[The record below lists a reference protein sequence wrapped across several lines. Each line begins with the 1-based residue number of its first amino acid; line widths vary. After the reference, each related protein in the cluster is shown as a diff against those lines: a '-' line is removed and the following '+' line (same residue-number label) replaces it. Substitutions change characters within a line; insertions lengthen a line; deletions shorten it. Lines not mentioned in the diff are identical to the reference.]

1 MKKNYPCIEVNLP
14 KIKHNVQTIMNIC
27 GEHNIEV
34 VCITK
39 GYCAKEPITRALVEA
54 GLKNVGDARI
64 LNLKNSE
71 HLECTKYTVRIPMGS
86 EALDVVKY
94 SDVSLNS
101 ELEVIKKL
109 SEAAESI
116 NKTHK
121 IILMVDLGDLREG
134 LFSEDIVSVVKE
146 IIKLP
151 NIELVGLGTNLT
163 CYGGVLADENNLG
176 NLIETKKMLEKTLK
190 INLPIVSGGN
200 SSSLYMVMD
209 GTIPKGITQLR
220 IGEGIL
226 LGTESSFAKRIP
238 NTYSDVF
245 TLKAEIVEVKNK
257 PSVPIGT
264 IGLNAFGE
272 VPEFVDLGIRK
283 RTIVAVGRQDIKMD
297 AMDPKDE
304 KMKILGA
311 SSDHLILDITE
322 CEYDYRVGDI
332 VEFDV
337 KYGCLLQAMT
347 SAYVSKYYIE

>member
-1 MKKNYPCIEVNLP
+1 MKRNYPCIEVDLK
-14 KIKHNVQTIMNIC
+14 KIQHNVQTIIKIC
-27 GEHNIEV
+27 GEHDIEV
-34 VCITK
+34 VGITK

-71 HLECTKYTVRIPMGS
+71 NLKCTKYTVRIPMAS
-86 EALDVVKY
+86 EALEVVKY

-101 ELEVIKKL
+101 ELEVIKAL
-109 SEAAESI
+109 SKAAESI

-121 IILMVDLGDLREG
+121 IVLMVDLGDLREG

-151 NIELVGLGTNLT
+151 NIELIGIGTNLT

-176 NLIETKKMLEKTLK
+176 KLIETKEMLEKTLK
-190 INLPIVSGGN
+190 ISLPIVSGGN

-283 RTIVAVGRQDIKMD
+283 RAIVAVGRQDIKID
-297 AMDPKDE
+297 AMDTRDK

-322 CEYDYRVGDI
+322 CEYDYKIGDI

-347 SAYVSKYYIE
+347 SEYVNKYYIE